1 MKKWIYNKA
10 SVIFWITL
18 AIYIL
23 IWLTVSYVGVY
34 VTYVAGPVLVVA
46 VLDIDSQA
54 GITKLSLLTFLLK
67 RWLSPNGTLSRS
79 VA

>member
-34 VTYVAGPVLVVA
+34 VTYIAGPVLVVSGA
-46 VLDIDSQA
+46 VA
-54 GITKLSLLTFLLK
+54 WLT
-67 RWLSPNGTLSRS
+67 SPSED
-79 VA
+79 A

>member
-1 MKKWIYNKA
+1 MRQWIHNKA

-34 VTYVAGPVLVVA
+34 VTYIAGPVLVISGAIVW
-46 VLDIDSQA
+46 
-54 GITKLSLLTFLLK
+54 LT
-67 RWLSPNGTLSRS
+67 SSS
-79 VA
+79 EDA

>member
-1 MKKWIYNKA
+1 MKNWIYNKA

-34 VTYVAGPVLVVA
+34 VTYIAGPVLVVSGA
-46 VLDIDSQA
+46 VA
-54 GITKLSLLTFLLK
+54 WLT
-67 RWLSPNGTLSRS
+67 SPSED
-79 VA
+79 A

>member
-34 VTYVAGPVLVVA
+34 VTYVAGPVLVVSGA
-46 VLDIDSQA
+46 VA
-54 GITKLSLLTFLLK
+54 WLT
-67 RWLSPNGTLSRS
+67 SPSED
-79 VA
+79 A